1 MASTYS
7 LPSDYTEDNPFTKK
21 EMSLFVVIYTFCVIL
36 LIIMYEHLM
45 PVINN
50 PTYPHYNKVPSF
62 EFVSGAQTT
71 TPGF

>member
-7 LPSDYTEDNPFTKK
+7 LPSDYTEDNPFSKK
-21 EMSLFVVIYTFCVIL
+21 EMSLFVVVYTFCVIL

-62 EFVSGAQTT
+62 EFVSPHKT
-71 TPGF
+71 TPGL